1 MLSRKPKMDSVYNIS
16 RGALGRTAWQ
26 STLSPELRDSDS
38 SDSEAEPPAPLHP
51 ASGFSSKYDGDDH
64 GQELQDEE
72 NDGGS
77 EEDDM
82 SDSDD
87 TTSSSEDSDSTS
99 DLSSPP
105 RQASRSASR
114 DTDKAL
120 TVQMQLLQL
129 SPEVNELSEIKVV
142 PLFTESVR
150 RRATDLAAEDS
161 NPFPQYGLLGGVTSD
176 AKENGALADPRVFF
190 NIAAPSSVFIC
201 GSQGSGKS
209 HSLSCLLENCLISS
223 PANVLPKPLT
233 GVVFHY
239 DTFVS
244 DNAGE
249 PCEAAYLAS
258 NRQVKVRVLC
268 APTNI
273 KTIKRVYSR
282 IPNVAVES
290 LRLNESD
297 LNTKRMMSLMAVDDT
312 HGIPL
317 YLHVI
322 QRILRDLRLEQQQ
335 QPDRADGRVAP
346 FQYAKFKKLLEE
358 ENMTPAQL
366 APLKQRLDTLES
378 FMVGKQ
384 VHAYNSAIKR
394 ADGAPKKAKARKN
407 EQGTDWTPE
416 AGQLTIVDLSC
427 PCVQSQTACSLF
439 NICLS
444 LFLEQ
449 DTKIGRVVAL
459 DEAHKYMGGG
469 TEGAESPDSRT
480 LTENLLQT
488 IRLQRHQACR
498 IFISTQEPT
507 VSPALLDL
515 CSITIVHRFTSPAWL
530 QVLKQHLAGVS
541 SSSLMLDKAYG
552 SGEGS
557 DAVEGVSPISL
568 RGSSGSSASA
578 DPAAEVFSRIVKL
591 RVGEALLFAPSA
603 AIGVKSRSRKGR
615 DEGPEFRKLGSGIL
629 KIRTRNRVTADGG
642 RSIMAD

>member
-1 MLSRKPKMDSVYNIS
+1 MESVYTIS
-16 RGALGRTAWQ
+16 HGALRGAAWNMA
-26 STLSPELRDSDS
+26 LSSELRDSES
-38 SDSEAEPPAPLHP
+38 SDSEPERPAPLLP
-51 ASGFSSKYDGDDH
+51 ASKYSSSEDEKGDD
-64 GQELQDEE
+64 EDEDHE
-72 NDGGS
+72 AEEEDS
-77 EEDDM
+77 EEGDM
-82 SDSDD
+82 SDSDSSSSSSEESLKS
-87 TTSSSEDSDSTS
+87 TSGTSSSAPTRSRSTS
-99 DLSSPP
+99 KDVDRIL
-105 RQASRSASR
+105 AE
-114 DTDKAL
+114 
-120 TVQMQLLQL
+120 QMQLLQL
-129 SPEVNELSEIKVV
+129 SPEVNEISEIKTV

-150 RRATDLAAEDS
+150 RRAADLAPS
-161 NPFPQYGLLGGVTSD
+161 NSSPFPQYGLLGGVTSG
-176 AKENGALADPRVFF
+176 ANGDEAPADPRVFY

-223 PANVLPKPLT
+223 RANVLPRPLT

-244 DNAGE
+244 DNGGE

-258 NRQVKVRVLC
+258 NRNVKVRVLC

-273 KTIKRVYSR
+273 KTIRRVYSR
-282 IPNVAVES
+282 IPNVTVEP

-312 HGIPL
+312 QGIPL

-335 QPDRADGRVAP
+335 QPDRSDGRVTP
-346 FQYAKFKKLLEE
+346 FQYAKFKMLLEK

-384 VHAYNSAIKR
+384 VHAYNSANV
-394 ADGAPKKAKARKN
+394 GVAPKKVKARKN
-407 EQGTDWTPE
+407 EQGTDWSPE
-416 AGQLTIVDLSC
+416 PGKLTIVDLSC
-427 PCVQSQTACSLF
+427 PCVQAQTACSLF

-515 CSITIVHRFTSPAWL
+515 CSVTIVHRFTSPAWL
-530 QVLKQHLAGVS
+530 KVLKQHLAGVS
-541 SSSLMLDKAYG
+541 SSSLMLEKAFG
-552 SGEGS
+552 DDNGEDDGEGIT
-557 DAVEGVSPISL
+557 AIKL
-568 RGSSGSSASA
+568 RDGNDSVSA
-578 DPAAEVFSRIVKL
+578 DPAVEVFSRIVKL
-591 RVGEALLFAPSA
+591 RVGEALVFAPSA
-603 AIGVKSRSRKGR
+603 AIGVNVHGRKQRSG
-615 DEGPEFRKLGSGIL
+615 GSAFRKLGSGIL
-629 KIRTRNRVTADGG
+629 KIRTRARVTADGG

>member
-1 MLSRKPKMDSVYNIS
+1 MESVYTIS
-16 RGALGRTAWQ
+16 HGALGGAAWNMA
-26 STLSPELRDSDS
+26 LSPELRDSGS
-38 SDSEAEPPAPLHP
+38 SDSEAERSEPLLP
-51 ASGFSSKYDGDDH
+51 ASNDSSSEDDKDGDDNEDDH
-64 GQELQDEE
+64 EAEE
-72 NDGGS
+72 EDS
-77 EEDDM
+77 EEGDM
-82 SDSDD
+82 SDSDSSSSSSEESLKS
-87 TTSSSEDSDSTS
+87 TSGTSSSA
-99 DLSSPP
+99 PP
-105 RQASRSASR
+105 RSKSASKNVDR
-114 DTDKAL
+114 VLAE
-120 TVQMQLLQL
+120 QMQLLQL
-129 SPEVNELSEIKVV
+129 SPNVNELSEIKTV

-150 RRATDLAAEDS
+150 RRAVDLAPS
-161 NPFPQYGLLGGVTSD
+161 NSSPFPQYGLLGGVTS
-176 AKENGALADPRVFF
+176 GANEDEVPADPRVFY

-223 PANVLPKPLT
+223 RANVLPRPLT

-244 DNAGE
+244 DNGGE

-258 NRQVKVRVLC
+258 NRNVKVRVLC

-273 KTIKRVYSR
+273 KTIRRVYSR
-282 IPNVAVES
+282 IPHVTVEP

-312 HGIPL
+312 QGIPL

-322 QRILRDLRLEQQQ
+322 QRILRDLRLEQQK

-346 FQYAKFKKLLEE
+346 FQYAKFKMLLEQ

-384 VHAYNSAIKR
+384 VHAYNSANV
-394 ADGAPKKAKARKN
+394 GVAPKKIKARKN
-407 EQGTDWTPE
+407 EQGTDWSPE
-416 AGQLTIVDLSC
+416 A
-427 PCVQSQTACSLF
+427 QTACSLF

-469 TEGAESPDSRT
+469 TEGTESPDSRT

-515 CSITIVHRFTSPAWL
+515 CSVTIVHRFTSPAWL
-530 QVLKQHLAGVS
+530 KVLKQHLAGVS
-541 SSSLMLDKAYG
+541 SSSLMLEKAYG
-552 SGEGS
+552 GGNGEDDGEGITAIKLRDSS
-557 DAVEGVSPISL
+557 DSV
-568 RGSSGSSASA
+568 SA
-578 DPAAEVFSRIVKL
+578 DPAVEVFSRIVKL
-591 RVGEALLFAPSA
+591 RVGEALVFAPSA
-603 AIGVKSRSRKGR
+603 AIGVNAHTRKQRS
-615 DEGPEFRKLGSGIL
+615 EGSAFRKLGSGIL
-629 KIRTRNRVTADGG
+629 KIRTRARVTADGG